1 MEPNPWHELPMRAP
15 FVLPGDGLAVDV
27 FNKNVADDNLRLHT
41 ETPPEPFLGRLDA
54 PIVVLLLNPGVSKTG
69 EYGAT
74 LADKIRAA
82 EKQTDHFYLG
92 RDNRWW
98 DRLVRQLR
106 RDRPRA
112 ELGKSILSI
121 EFFPYRS
128 ISFGCGHL
136 RLPSQEFSFAL
147 ARQAIGRKA
156 AIIVA
161 RGERHWIGAVP
172 ELGTHSGLIRMRNP
186 RVASLSA
193 TNLGA
198 EGYQILL
205 DALDR
210 S

>member
-1 MEPNPWHELPMRAP
+1 MQTNPWRELPMRAP
-15 FVLPGDGLAVDV
+15 FVLPGDRLAVDV
-27 FNKNVADDNLRLHT
+27 FNKNVADGNSRLHT

-69 EYGAT
+69 EYDAT
-74 LADKIRAA
+74 LADMIRAA
-82 EKQTDHFYLG
+82 EKQTDHFYLV

-106 RDRPRA
+106 CDRPRA
-112 ELGKSILSI
+112 DLGKSILSI

-128 ISFGCGHL
+128 ISFGCAHL

-147 ARQAIGRKA
+147 VRQAISRRA

-172 ELGTHSGLIRMRNP
+172 ELGKDSTLIRMGNP

-193 TNLGA
+193 TNLGMD
-198 EGYQILL
+198 GYQRLL
-205 DALDR
+205 NALDR